1 MLRVSVI
8 GDFDPANETHTS
20 IQDSLDHAAP
30 GTVRAQWVPTDA
42 MDLSILSR
50 SAAVWCAPA
59 SPYRSLEGA
68 LQGIRYARENGVPF
82 LGTCAGFQHAIIEFA
97 RNVLGFG
104 GAASEEYDAAAS
116 SLFVSRLACSLRG
129 GLQMMVR
136 IQPGTLAHQL
146 YSSDRAEERYYC
158 NFGFNPAYRD
168 HMEKGGARFSAT
180 DEEGGVRIFELPAHR
195 FFVGTLFVPQTS
207 SSSATP
213 HPIIAGFAAA
223 AQEFGAERSL
233 AAVEA

>member
-8 GDFDPANETHTS
+8 GDFDPANDTHTT

-30 GTVRAQWVPTDA
+30 GALQAHWVRTDA
-42 MDLSILSR
+42 MDLSVLSS

-97 RNVLGFG
+97 RNVLGLS
-104 GAASEEYDAAAS
+104 AAVSEEYDATAS
-116 SLFVSRLACSLRG
+116 CLFVSRLACSLRG
-129 GLQMMVR
+129 GSRMKVR
-136 IQPGTLAHQL
+136 ILPGTLAHRL
-146 YSSDRAEERYYC
+146 YSSDQAEERYYC

-168 HMEKGGARFSAT
+168 QMEKGGARFSAT
-180 DEEGGVRIFELPAHR
+180 DQEGEVRVFELPAHR

-207 SSSATP
+207 SSSAKP

-223 AQEFGAERSL
+223 AQQFGAERSPT
-233 AAVEA
+233 AA